1 MNIINV
7 QSATDVR
14 FKVMHTTPRSQTAML
29 TLHPGQSSN
38 PAGSTHPDSD
48 QIVLVLEG
56 EVHAEVAHETATLHK
71 GDCVVVEANTPH
83 RFTNRS
89 QATAVM
95 FNAYA
100 APALPPDNTSR

>member
-7 QSATDVR
+7 SSATDVR
-14 FKVMHTTPRSQTAML
+14 FKVMHTTDRSQTAML
-29 TLHPGQSSN
+29 TLQPGQSSN
-38 PAGSTHPDSD
+38 PAGSTHPESD

-56 EVHAEVAHETATLHK
+56 EVSAEVAEETAVLRK
-71 GDCVVVEANTPH
+71 GDCVIVPANTPH

-89 QATAVM
+89 GGLALM

-100 APALPPDNTSR
+100 APAFPPDRASR